1 MVAFTLSQ
9 VEPLFASPSFRFALP
24 GAEELNAR
32 LLPAIQA
39 RRASQ
44 PGLARSNQH
53 GWHSD
58 YQLFHWEEP
67 VFRELCQAFAQAVMA
82 ATKHVAPNY
91 EFRGR
96 SLQAEGWVNIN
107 GQHAYNT
114 PHDHAGWAWSG
125 SYYVQVPEAQGRSG
139 LFEFLD
145 CRTNANVVGIEGAA
159 CFTAKV
165 PVTPRAGL
173 LMLFPAYLQHW
184 VYPNEQP
191 AERISIAFNA
201 RFAPVTLPQTTA
213 QPENS
218 PQAVS

>member
-1 MVAFTLSQ
+1 
-9 VEPLFASPSFRFALP
+9 
-24 GAEELNAR
+24 
-32 LLPAIQA
+32 
-39 RRASQ
+39 
-44 PGLARSNQH
+44 
-53 GWHSD
+53 
-58 YQLFHWEEP
+58 
-67 VFRELCQAFAQAVMA
+67 MA
-82 ATKHVAPNY
+82 ATRHVAPGY

-159 CFTAKV
+159 CFTAKS

-173 LMLFPAYLQHW
+173 LLLFPAYLQHW
-184 VYPNEQP
+184 VHPNEQP
-191 AERISIAFNA
+191 EERISIAFNA
-201 RFAPVTLPQTTA
+201 RFMPVTLPAANTLPEHPPKAA
-213 QPENS
+213 Q
-218 PQAVS
+218 